1 MSNEEVLTRK
11 DMKAPDRFQVLAKA
25 AMDWISAHKKHS
37 RLITV
42 AVGAVVVAVAIS
54 LTAANARAEK
64 AGALAY
70 EVLRNVGGELSSV
83 PLPGVAGPFFATDVE
98 RQKAVIEAA
107 DRAIAEYPS
116 SAAGRLALLM
126 KAGAQLRLGEKDAAI
141 ASYGQYLSETGSDDS
156 LRFAALEGVAYAQ
169 EAAGKLDEAAAA
181 WERSAREA
189 PLFADQADLER
200 ARVLTATGKVEEAR
214 KLLEGFAK
222 NHEGSPYAT
231 EAADRL
237 ARLGAK

>member
-1 MSNEEVLTRK
+1 MSNEEVLSRK
-11 DMKAPDRFQVLAKA
+11 DMKQPDKFQQVASS
-25 AMDWISAHKKHS
+25 AMDWMTGHKKNT
-37 RLITV
+37 RLMVVIV
-42 AVGAVVVAVAIS
+42 AAAVVVIGAGMLIS
-54 LTAANARAEK
+54 NARAEK

-70 EVLRNVGGELSSV
+70 EVLRDVGAEVSSV
-83 PLPGVAGPFFATDVE
+83 PLPGVAGPFFATDAE
-98 RQKAVIEAA
+98 RQKAVIAAA

-126 KAGAQLRLGEKDAAI
+126 KADAQLRLGEGDAAA
-141 ASYGQYLSETGSDDS
+141 ASFQKYLGETASDDS
-156 LRFAALEGVAYAQ
+156 LRFGALDGIALAR

-189 PLFADQADLER
+189 PLYSDHADLER
-200 ARVLTATGKVEEAR
+200 ARVLAAAGKLDEAK

-222 NHEGSPYAT
+222 KHEGSPYAA
-231 EAADRL
+231 EAAGRL